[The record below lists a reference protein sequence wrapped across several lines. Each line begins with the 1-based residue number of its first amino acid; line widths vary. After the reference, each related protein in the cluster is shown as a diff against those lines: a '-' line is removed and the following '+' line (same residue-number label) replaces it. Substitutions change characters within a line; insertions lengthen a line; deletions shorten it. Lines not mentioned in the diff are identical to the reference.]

1 MNELQTLGL
10 VVLCAGVL
18 LVILSLLLP
27 PRAERREVRE
37 TSVGGI
43 ILIGPIPIVFG
54 RNLTRGML
62 LLLMVTGL
70 VMVITLL
77 ALYAFWGG

>member
-1 MNELQTLGL
+1 MNELQLLGL
-10 VVLCAGVL
+10 IMLCAGVL

-27 PRAERREVRE
+27 PRAGRREAGE